1 MTQVVNCQPLTTE
14 AWFSPCG
21 NCGRQ
26 SGTETGFCT
35 SSLVFPCQYHSAIT
49 VQAHV
54 MLGMNDRPVDD
65 HISETQSHPISI
77 FTVRT
82 SVVHIIVQSVLF
94 RIWVLER
101 LLVGSLIFGNILH
114 CM

>member
-1 MTQVVNCQPLTTE
+1 
-14 AWFSPCG
+14 
-21 NCGRQ
+21 
-26 SGTETGFCT
+26 
-35 SSLVFPCQYHSAIT
+35 
-49 VQAHV
+49 
-54 MLGMNDRPVDD
+54 MLGMNDRPVDG

-77 FTVRT
+77 FAVRT

-114 CM
+114 CMHYISTYSVFLEVGVRDTPDKGMFSHLEVVYEITN